1 MDLYLLNNVVISG
14 VLLYGPPGCA
24 KTSLVKAIASMI
36 GTSFLAVSAAELY
49 SSLVGE
55 SEKCLT
61 ALFQRARSAAP
72 AVLFIDEIGKH

>member
-1 MDLYLLNNVVISG
+1 
-14 VLLYGPPGCA
+14 
-24 KTSLVKAIASMI
+24 VKAIASMI

-55 SEKCLT
+55 SEKSLT

-72 AVLFIDEIGKH
+72 AVLFIDEIGKIVLTFLKSSITQS